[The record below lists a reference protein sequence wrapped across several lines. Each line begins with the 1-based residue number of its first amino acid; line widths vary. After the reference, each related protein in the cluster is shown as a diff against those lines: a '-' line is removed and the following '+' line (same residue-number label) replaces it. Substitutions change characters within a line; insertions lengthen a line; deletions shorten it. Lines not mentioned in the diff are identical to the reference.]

1 MAWLSWDKMCL
12 SKEEGGL
19 GFRDLKAFNHALSAK
34 RGWRLQT
41 NTTSLV
47 HKVFKAWY
55 FFDEDFLSAE
65 LGNHPSF
72 AWRSIL
78 AFTPK
83 GDFMVRSAYKLALEM
98 EMVHNGNS
106 GKASNN
112 RSNKLFWKTIW
123 RLNVPNKVK
132 SFAWR
137 VSKNIISTKANLSHR
152 KVIDNPTYEA
162 CSLGAKSSGHV
173 LWDCEKTQEIWK
185 LSGIPFEVCGA
196 NFPEF
201 VDFLWHLKFKQ
212 RMGDDLLEPVIM
224 VVWCLWFN
232 RNEVRLGKARLPSVA
247 ILQKA
252 QYMLDEFQNAN
263 LKLSQ
268 TIPE

>member
-1 MAWLSWDKMCL
+1 
-12 SKEEGGL
+12 
-19 GFRDLKAFNHALSAK
+19 
-34 RGWRLQT
+34 
-41 NTTSLV
+41 
-47 HKVFKAWY
+47 
-55 FFDEDFLSAE
+55 
-65 LGNHPSF
+65 
-72 AWRSIL
+72 
-78 AFTPK
+78 
-83 GDFMVRSAYKLALEM
+83 MVRSAYKLALEM

-162 CSLGAKSSGHV
+162 CSLGLRVAGMYY
-173 LWDCEKTQEIWK
+173 
-185 LSGIPFEVCGA
+185 GIVKKRKRFGS
-196 NFPEF
+196 
-201 VDFLWHLKFKQ
+201 FLFKQ